1 MTSKIERISTGVE
14 GLDKLMEGGI
24 PKGSSLLISGAPG
37 TGKSTLASQ
46 FIETGLQNGEKC
58 CYVSIE
64 QDRDS
69 ILMQN
74 QRLGIFK
81 DKEPEILTLKDLK
94 SDVLKTKPKTREDL
108 TNIILDKIE
117 SMNPDRVVLDSINAL
132 MLEDSQDN
140 REVSRKICRKL
151 TDDSTTA
158 ILIGEALS
166 GDYPDEYTPFL
177 MDGAIVLYY
186 INFGPQT
193 GRSLLIKKMRFTEHS
208 EDIHPIKISTGKG
221 FQVIGQ

>member
-81 DKEPEILTLKDLK
+81 DK
-94 SDVLKTKPKTREDL
+94 
-108 TNIILDKIE
+108 
-117 SMNPDRVVLDSINAL
+117 
-132 MLEDSQDN
+132 
-140 REVSRKICRKL
+140 
-151 TDDSTTA
+151 
-158 ILIGEALS
+158 
-166 GDYPDEYTPFL
+166 
-177 MDGAIVLYY
+177 
-186 INFGPQT
+186 
-193 GRSLLIKKMRFTEHS
+193 
-208 EDIHPIKISTGKG
+208 
-221 FQVIGQ
+221 